1 MKDLITIRR
10 ALLSVSDKTDL
21 VPFARKLAAL
31 DVTLISTGGTARA
44 LEEAGLDVIPI
55 DQVTGFPEMMD
66 GRVKTLHPR
75 VHGGLLALR
84 DNDTHVAAMTEHDI
98 EPIDLVCI
106 NLYPFE
112 QTIAKPDVTDAE
124 AIEQIDIGGP
134 SMVRS
139 AAKNHQFV
147 TVVTDPSQ
155 YDRVVNELDAHG
167 GGTTFALRRELA
179 TIAFT
184 RTAEYDTTIS
194 RWMSRR
200 AEEQFP
206 QTLILQFDKSPVE
219 LRYGE
224 NPHQSG
230 ALYPDPKATESTV
243 ARSKLRHGIPMGFC
257 NYYDANAALE
267 AVKEVDPGQF
277 AAATVVK
284 HGSPC
289 GYAIADD
296 VPTAVDKAFEGD
308 PLAAYGGIMAVN
320 RPIDEKA
327 AHAIGTGKKYM
338 HVIIAPS
345 LEPAAADFLA
355 QRWKDVRIIEVGD
368 LPAPDDRDP
377 DELDV
382 KYITGGLLVQPR
394 DLLPMNPDNWDHK
407 AGPSPTED
415 VKRQLALAMIIVK
428 HLKSNSTCI
437 VGDNML
443 YGGGMG
449 QVDRVAGCRLAL
461 ERAGDRA
468 KGAVAATDGLFPFRD
483 GPDLLIEAG
492 VTAIVEPGGS
502 KKDDDVIAACRDAKV
517 TLLFTN
523 SRHFR
528 H

>member
-1 MKDLITIRR
+1 MSNLIRIRR

-21 VPFARKLAAL
+21 IPFARKLAAL
-31 DVTLISTGGTARA
+31 DVTLISTGGTARV
-44 LEEAGLDVIPI
+44 LEEAGLTVIPI

-66 GRVKTLHPR
+66 GRVKTLHPK

-84 DNDTHVAAMTEHDI
+84 DNDDHVKAMKQHDI

-112 QTIAKPDVTDAE
+112 QTVADPDVAEPE

-139 AAKNHQFV
+139 AAKNHPFV
-147 TVVTDPSQ
+147 TVVTDAAQ
-155 YDRVVNELDAHG
+155 YDRVVNELDAHQG
-167 GGTTFALRRELA
+167 STTLELRRELCTA
-179 TIAFT
+179 AFT
-184 RTAEYDTTIS
+184 RTAAYDTAIAT
-194 RWMSRR
+194 WMSRR
-200 AEEQFP
+200 SAEQFP
-206 QTLILQFDKSPVE
+206 AALNMRYDRSAVE

-224 NPHQSG
+224 NPHQAG
-230 ALYPDPKATESTV
+230 ALYLDPDATEATV
-243 ARSKLRHGIPMGFC
+243 ARSKLLHGIPMGFC

-267 AVKEVDPGQF
+267 AVKEIDPRQF

-308 PLAAYGGIMAVN
+308 PLAAYGGIMAIN
-320 RPIDEKA
+320 RPVSEDVAK
-327 AHAIGTGKKYM
+327 AIGTGKKYM

-345 LEPAAADFLA
+345 FEPAAVQFLA
-355 QRWKDVRIIEVGD
+355 QRWDDVRIVEVGD
-368 LPAPDDRDP
+368 LPAPAERDAN
-377 DELDV
+377 ELDV

-394 DLLPMNPDNWDHK
+394 DLLPMDPDNWEHK
-407 AGPSPTED
+407 AGPAPNDD
-415 VKRQLALAMIIVK
+415 VLRQFVLAMIIVK

-437 VGDNML
+437 VGQNML

-468 KGAVAATDGLFPFRD
+468 DGAVAATDGLFPFRD

-492 VTAIVEPGGS
+492 VKAIIEPGGS
-502 KKDDDVIAACRDAKV
+502 KRDDDVVEACRDANV
-517 TLLFTN
+517 TLMFTG